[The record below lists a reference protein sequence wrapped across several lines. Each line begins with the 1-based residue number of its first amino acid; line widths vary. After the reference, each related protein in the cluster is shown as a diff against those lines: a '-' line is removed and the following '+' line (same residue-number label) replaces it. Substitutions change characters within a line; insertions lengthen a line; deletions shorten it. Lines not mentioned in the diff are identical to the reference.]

1 MKLRRN
7 NPSVKQASY
16 GMEGLNLGPLEWLPH
31 SPEVTMEEAAEE
43 LVNEKEAA
51 KKNESIDFLR
61 TCARNFKECC

>member
-51 KKNESIDFLR
+51 KKKRID
-61 TCARNFKECC
+61 